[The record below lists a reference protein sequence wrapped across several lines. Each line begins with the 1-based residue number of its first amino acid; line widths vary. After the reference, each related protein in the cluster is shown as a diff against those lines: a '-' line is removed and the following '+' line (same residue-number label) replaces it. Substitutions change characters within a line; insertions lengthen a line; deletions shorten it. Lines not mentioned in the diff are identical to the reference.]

1 MTDGVARPALR
12 ALAAAAVVLGVAPA
26 PSRAAQPDAIDA
38 PLQGLRGDAARGRA
52 IVADRTRG
60 MCLLCHRGP
69 FPEVRAQGDLA
80 TDLSGAG
87 GRWTEGQLRLRVVDP
102 RRLDP
107 ATVMPA
113 FHRTDGLVRVAAAF
127 RDRPIL
133 DAQQVED
140 VVAFLAGLRASGPTD
155 GAALR

>member
-1 MTDGVARPALR
+1 
-12 ALAAAAVVLGVAPA
+12 
-26 PSRAAQPDAIDA
+26 
-38 PLQGLRGDAARGRA
+38 
-52 IVADRTRG
+52 